1 MDRVGELVQMNW
13 AVVAARTVDIEWAY
27 FDSTG
32 CMYTFILMMLY
43 LKLFCGLH
51 RHRMCVP
58 RECDRT
64 AQEIVDK
71 KLLWGRK
78 LVSICTR

>member
-32 CMYTFILMMLY
+32 CMYTFILMMY
-43 LKLFCGLH
+43 
-51 RHRMCVP
+51 
-58 RECDRT
+58 
-64 AQEIVDK
+64 I
-71 KLLWGRK
+71 
-78 LVSICTR
+78 